1 MCSLRYSSNVCLTG
15 TEILIFYL
23 SLVWIYYCESQLN
36 VNCLI
41 HKSHLSDI
49 WTVCQE
55 KSILSNIWF
64 DTNVTVRSLHA
75 RVTLGPNMLAHA
87 HAKVKEQGV
96 LVLGNSYMY
105 IFWLSGP
112 CFPSPCRKDPS
123 LVLCSSCKAV
133 KDCYWLRLLC
143 RSIQKSIKDIR
154 FFMCKAYIC
163 SEK

>member
-1 MCSLRYSSNVCLTG
+1 M
-15 TEILIFYL
+15 
-23 SLVWIYYCESQLN
+23 
-36 VNCLI
+36 NCLI

-64 DTNVTVRSLHA
+64 DTNVTVRSLHT

-112 CFPSPCRKDPS
+112 CFPSPWRKDPS
-123 LVLCSSCKAV
+123 PVLCLSCKAV
-133 KDCYWLRLLC
+133 KDYYWLRLLC
-143 RSIQKSIKDIR
+143 RSIQNPLSTYVSSCARLTFAVKNNLLTQKR
-154 FFMCKAYIC
+154 PYAYLHWNPDKKFLWWVC
-163 SEK
+163 LV

>member
-1 MCSLRYSSNVCLTG
+1 MN
-15 TEILIFYL
+15 
-23 SLVWIYYCESQLN
+23 
-36 VNCLI
+36 
-41 HKSHLSDI
+41 
-49 WTVCQE
+49 
-55 KSILSNIWF
+55 ILSNIWF
-64 DTNVTVRSLHA
+64 DTNVRVRSLHE
-75 RVTLGPNMLAHA
+75 RVTLGLNMLAHA
-87 HAKVKEQGV
+87 HAKVKEHGV

-163 SEK
+163 SEKKLADTKTSLCIFALKSRQKFLCCVCLVTIFALDWARNTAVVYFDRRN